1 MTPSSHTTPSRRERR
16 PQTSLSWP
24 RKARV
29 SPQPCSPPSTRG
41 TNRRRSNTRTS
52 TPTHGS
58 PEPRRPHD
66 RGHQPAPELLARPPT
81 NKAPTF
87 QGLHPGVPALRT
99 GELGTSRSA
108 VAKTLT
114 CHATTRVWKE
124 NHWPDRRPAAPSA
137 TGALRSEAEID
148 RIAGGAGPLP
158 WPMLEAGRSTTAPLG
173 LPCRTAGRRAAARP

>member
-1 MTPSSHTTPSRRERR
+1 MTPSSHTTPSRRERS
-16 PQTSLSWP
+16 PQTSPSRP

-29 SPQPCSPPSTRG
+29 SPRPCSPPSTQG

-66 RGHQPAPELLARPPT
+66 RGHQAAPELLARPPT

-87 QGLHPGVPALRT
+87 QGCCPGVPALRT
-99 GELGTSRSA
+99 GELGKSRSA

-114 CHATTRVWKE
+114 CHATTKVWKE
-124 NHWPDRRPAAPSA
+124 NHRPDWRPAAPSA
-137 TGALRSEAEID
+137 AGALRSEAEID
-148 RIAGGAGPLP
+148 GIAGARGPCPGPCSKPADLP
-158 WPMLEAGRSTTAPLG
+158 PHHQALLAEP
-173 LPCRTAGRRAAARP
+173 